1 MTARPS
7 PDSHTGP
14 VEREGLLAALAAEPS
29 RREPAVR
36 RSNEARAGLAE
47 GVIPA
52 PPPVDDLTW
61 WAKQLGLPLEA
72 A

>member
-7 PDSHTGP
+7 PDSHAGP
-14 VEREGLLAALAAEPS
+14 AEREWLVAVDTAESP

-36 RSNEARAGLAE
+36 RSDQARAGLAE
-47 GVIPA
+47 GVTPA
-52 PPPVDDLTW
+52 APPVDDLTW
-61 WAKQLGLPLEA
+61 WAKQLGVPLEA